1 MTEQTTYS
9 SRSGSPSG
17 LATGFILFASVM
29 MIMAGIF
36 QAFSGLVAIIDDEFY
51 VTTPNYVLQ
60 FDTTT
65 WGWIHLLL
73 GVIVALAGASL
84 LAGKFW
90 ARTVAV
96 IVAAVSMF
104 ANFAALPYY
113 PFWAILVIVLDV
125 FVIWAV
131 TAHGDELKS

>member
-1 MTEQTTYS
+1 MTEQTTYD
-9 SRSGSPSG
+9 SRSGSSSG
-17 LATGFILFASVM
+17 WGTGFILFASVM